1 MSRRLSRR
9 RIFRSFVAIFGAT
22 VGCAILASGCGG
34 SDAQGAAHATVQ
46 SGGVETVLASAEALL
61 RSDERLPASRRV
73 AHPPSAAG
81 TLLDHP
87 RGEPFAH
94 VVDRHV
100 FLLSH
105 AAPTLLLHAFVH
117 NAPPFARV
125 LASGSVRGRRGFRYW
140 WEEIG
145 VPSADGASGPRRL
158 SLAIARA
165 GGETVAARIDARVEV
180 HLPHSVVFTVPNSAR
195 WLTVQVIQDA
205 AQRGERPH
213 IARTVPV
220 ADPDRVARVAA
231 IVNSLPVYEPTQPAP
246 SCPAGG
252 DWPLLVL
259 TFRSGPA
266 GAIVASVRASPQS
279 CTEAVSLMLPGKPP
293 YALTGSRRLTSV
305 VERET
310 GHRLKLP

>member
-1 MSRRLSRR
+1 MSHRRVRR
-9 RIFRSFVAIFGAT
+9 SVI
-22 VGCAILASGCGG
+22 AILCVGTSVLVGGCGG
-34 SDAQGAAHATVQ
+34 SDAQGAAHATAQ
-46 SGGVETVLASAEALL
+46 SGGAETVLASAEALL

-105 AAPTLLLHAFVH
+105 AAPTLLLHAFMRD
-117 NAPPFARV
+117 APPFARV
-125 LASGSVRGRRGFRYW
+125 LAGGSVRGRQGFKYW

-145 VPSADGASGPRRL
+145 VRSADGAPGPRRL
-158 SLAIARA
+158 SLAIART
-165 GGETVAARIDARVEV
+165 GGETVAVRIDARVEFR
-180 HLPHSVVFTVPNSAR
+180 LPHSVDFTIPSSAR
-195 WLTVQVIQDA
+195 WLAAQVIQDA
-205 AQRGERPH
+205 ARHGEPPR

-220 ADPDRVARVAA
+220 ADPDRVARIAA

-252 DWPLLVL
+252 DSTLLVL

-293 YALTGSRRLTSV
+293 YALTGSSRLTSV
-305 VERET
+305 LERET
-310 GHRLKLP
+310 GHGLELP